1 MGNVNFYMI
10 FFKQKK
16 KNIFFLT
23 SKVLYLSELV
33 ESKWIIGKEWMYV
46 YSFVQNIIHI
56 FTECGDNIF
65 KNRIFIYSF

>member
-10 FFKQKK
+10 FFKQK

-56 FTECGDNIF
+56 FTECVDNIF
-65 KNRIFIYSF
+65 KNRIFIYYF

>member
-10 FFKQKK
+10 FFKQK